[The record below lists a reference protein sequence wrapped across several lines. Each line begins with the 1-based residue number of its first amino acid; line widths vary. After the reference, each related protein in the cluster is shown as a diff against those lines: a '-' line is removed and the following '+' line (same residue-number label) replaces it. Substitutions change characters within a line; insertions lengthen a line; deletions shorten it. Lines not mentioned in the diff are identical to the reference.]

1 MNESHASLRDDFDVS
16 CREVNQLVDSLN
28 SQQGV
33 YGVRMTG
40 AGFGGCVV
48 VLSDEVDLDLTPGT
62 ASWRVRPSSGA
73 RVTSNKVF
81 GEPR

>member
-1 MNESHASLRDDFDVS
+1 
-16 CREVNQLVDSLN
+16 
-28 SQQGV
+28 
-33 YGVRMTG
+33 MTG